1 VAVFVNFIIRVGGER
16 IRGDGRK
23 YSSITDWPL
32 GNLRQPSRNSLFA
45 PRTKVPLTQI
55 KALCVTTD
63 DHDFSHMGIDLG
75 SLSLESKTPNYMLV
89 LSACDRQKR
98 RSVAQCTAPKKSGGL
113 ILGTLVAV
121 TTVFRRHNRVDGYHT
136 SLLSENG
143 TLSFLIIASA
153 PNVKLQKC
161 GGNLTAG
168 KSHAVGRG
176 SGSSVLG
183 P

>member
-1 VAVFVNFIIRVGGER
+1 
-16 IRGDGRK
+16 
-23 YSSITDWPL
+23 
-32 GNLRQPSRNSLFA
+32 
-45 PRTKVPLTQI
+45 
-55 KALCVTTD
+55 
-63 DHDFSHMGIDLG
+63 MGIDLG

-98 RSVAQCTAPKKSGGL
+98 RSVALPQKKSEGL
-113 ILGTLVAV
+113 ILGTLFAI
-121 TTVFRRHNRVDGYHT
+121 TVFRRPNRVDGYHI

-161 GGNLTAG
+161 GGNLTTG
-168 KSHAVGRG
+168 TSHAVGRG

-183 P
+183 PYDENCKAQDLDTGHVENKGDALKVPLSMKRTNRPVMVWWRSVISIR